1 MRQDKFNDRLYL
13 LESGQLDGYHE
24 LAGERIRLFTV
35 EPDMFVGVHSFFSS
49 TFKSGATVLAR
60 KPSVLRFLTFDS
72 IDQDK
77 LVHQF
82 YQDFMPVVVHELF
95 SRTLNLQQ
103 AALDKHETLNQLIMH
118 EKLASLGQMASGIAH
133 ELNNA
138 LSVLS
143 RNTKWLC
150 SKFQDIVTV
159 EGEREKNLLYNA
171 LENGRAL
178 STRDTRQLYKQL
190 EKNTDYD
197 RQSIQHLSE
206 MNIKIDESDNEHITP
221 NTIKNLYFKWQLATT
236 LHDMSVSANQASQVI
251 KSMRSLGSE
260 PRKKL
265 NKVSIRETIN
275 EALTLIYPQCK
286 HIDLHIDIETDIEIQ
301 ANPSELVQVWT
312 NLLTNACQSLSHAET
327 VKPEIY
333 IHSFKRDSNAFIE
346 ITDNGPGIPKELIP
360 HIFEPHVTTKVDGL
374 SFGLGLGLSIVEK
387 LLSYCN
393 GTIRVDS
400 KPGKTTFSVKI
411 AL

>member
-1 MRQDKFNDRLYL
+1 MSRITNNIPYDLEYIREHYFSDPGNRVAFKAHERVMRQDEFNDRLYL

-60 KPSVLRFLTFDS
+60 KASVLRFITFKS
-72 IDQDK
+72 IDRDK
-77 LVHQF
+77 LAHQF

-103 AALDKHETLNQLIMH
+103 AALEKRDTLNRLIRH

-143 RNTKWLC
+143 RNTDWLC
-150 SKFQDIVTV
+150 SNFQDIITFKDN
-159 EGEREKNLLYNA
+159 REQKLLEDA
-171 LENGRAL
+171 LLNGRAL
-178 STRDTRQLYKQL
+178 STRDTRRLYKQL
-190 EKNTDYD
+190 EKHTDYD

-206 MNIKIDESDNEHITP
+206 MNMKIDESGNKHVSP
-221 NTIKNLYFKWQLATT
+221 GYIKELYFKWQLATT

-260 PRKKL
+260 PRKKVD
-265 NKVSIRETIN
+265 KVSVCETIN
-275 EALTLIYPQCK
+275 EALTLIYPQCRY
-286 HIDLHIDIETDIEIQ
+286 IDLHIDIETDVKIQ

-312 NLLTNACQSLSHAET
+312 NLLTNACHSLSHTET
-327 VKPEIY
+327 VNPEIY
-333 IHSFKRDSNAFIE
+333 IHSFKRD
-346 ITDNGPGIPKELIP
+346 
-360 HIFEPHVTTKVDGL
+360 
-374 SFGLGLGLSIVEK
+374 
-387 LLSYCN
+387 
-393 GTIRVDS
+393 
-400 KPGKTTFSVKI
+400 
-411 AL
+411 